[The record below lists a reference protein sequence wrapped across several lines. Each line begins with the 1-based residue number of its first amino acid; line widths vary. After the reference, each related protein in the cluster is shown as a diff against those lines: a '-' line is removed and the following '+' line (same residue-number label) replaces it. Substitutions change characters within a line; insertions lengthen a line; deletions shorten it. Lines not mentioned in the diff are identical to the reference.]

1 VSRGPPPVDVPD
13 VTAQLGT
20 DAQAALE
27 QQGFVVNVEQQFDDV
42 VAYNLV
48 ISTDPPAGSKVARE
62 SALTLIVSKGPAPVQ
77 LQDVAGKTYD
87 EAAAALTAQGF
98 KVSRNDVFDDKIDV
112 GKVVGTDPG
121 SGQLAPKG
129 SNVTINVS
137 KGPELVTIPGDIVG
151 MTVEAASQRL
161 QALGLLPDVENYA
174 PGKRVRAISPKEG
187 TQVKKGSKVSLI
199 L

>member
-1 VSRGPPPVDVPD
+1 MP
-13 VTAQLGT
+13 
-20 DAQAALE
+20 AAAA
-27 QQGFVVNVEQQFDDV
+27 N
-42 VAYNLV
+42 A
-48 ISTDPPAGSKVARE
+48 PRE
-62 SALTLIVSKGPAPVQ
+62 SEIVLIVSKGPTPVQ
-77 LQDVAGKTYD
+77 ITDVAGKTYD
-87 EAAAALTAQGF
+87 EAAAALGAQGF

-121 SGQLAPKG
+121 SGQFAPKG

-137 KGPELVTIPGDIVG
+137 KGPELVTIPSDIVG

-161 QALGLLPDVENYA
+161 QALGLVPDVENYA